1 MVNRTLEKVLGDWFN
16 LKVNLFLRV
25 DDYRVC
31 VVCIVPCVKGIDN
44 RYIEYLGILIIPTK
58 PFTLATQEDTS
69 KEVEK
74 YLSKKYYIRK
84 WNSLLCGSQVGVR
97 VASDYLSVYV

>member
-58 PFTLATQEDTS
+58 PFTLATQKTLQKTLRNIFQKSTISENGIVCCADH
-69 KEVEK
+69 KLACE
-74 YLSKKYYIRK
+74 
-84 WNSLLCGSQVGVR
+84 
-97 VASDYLSVYV
+97 